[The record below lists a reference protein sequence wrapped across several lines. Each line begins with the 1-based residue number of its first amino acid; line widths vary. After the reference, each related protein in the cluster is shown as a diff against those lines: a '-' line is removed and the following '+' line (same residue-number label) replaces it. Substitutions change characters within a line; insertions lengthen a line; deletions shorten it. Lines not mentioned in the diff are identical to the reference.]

1 MLRFRN
7 TAFWWQYSHDTF
19 PLIKAVA
26 EEDDEEIV
34 GDDWMK
40 NISIFWG
47 WHSHDTFPLIKAAA
61 EEDDEEIVGWRT
73 SLVFEDDIL
82 MTRSL

>member
-1 MLRFRN
+1 MKN
-7 TAFWWQYSHDTF
+7 ISIFWGWHSYDTL
-19 PLIKAVA
+19 PLIKAAV

-40 NISIFWG
+40 N
-47 WHSHDTFPLIKAAA
+47 TLK
-61 EEDDEEIVGWRT
+61 
-73 SLVFEDDIL
+73 FEDDIL

>member
-1 MLRFRN
+1 M
-7 TAFWWQYSHDTF
+7 
-19 PLIKAVA
+19 KAAA

-40 NISIFWG
+40 NIS
-47 WHSHDTFPLIKAAA
+47 
-61 EEDDEEIVGWRT
+61 
-73 SLVFEDDIL
+73 VFEDDIL